1 MTPARPEDFPAPRA
15 AEVPPAT
22 GTEPAVRVRLD
33 LSYDGTCFSGWAR
46 QPDRRTVQGVLEEA
60 LGRLLRRPP
69 PQLTVAGRTDAGVH
83 ARGQV
88 AHADVPA
95 GSWQA
100 VADRVVPRLARLL
113 PEDVRL
119 RSARCVPAAFDA
131 RFSALWR
138 RYSYRVCDEEWGPDP
153 LRRHEIVRHRRRL
166 ALDRMNEAALLLTG
180 EHDFAAFCRKRDGA
194 TTIRSLIRL
203 DWAREGPEVAVATV
217 IADAFC
223 HNMVRSLVGALLA
236 VGDGRKPI
244 GWPADVLRARLRDP
258 AVHVAPA
265 HGLCLEEVRYPPDA
279 ELAQRAAQTRR
290 MRETSSATVPGPA

>member
-1 MTPARPEDFPAPRA
+1 
-15 AEVPPAT
+15 
-22 GTEPAVRVRLD
+22 
-33 LSYDGTCFSGWAR
+33 
-46 QPDRRTVQGVLEEA
+46 VLEEA
-60 LGRLLRRPP
+60 LGRLLRLPP

-88 AHADVPA
+88 AHADVA
-95 GSWQA
+95 AESWQA
-100 VADRVVPRLARLL
+100 AADRAVPRLAHLL

-119 RSARCVPAAFDA
+119 RSARPVPAAFDA

-138 RYSYRVCDEEWGPDP
+138 RYSYRVCDEGSGPDP
-153 LRRHEIVRHRRRL
+153 LRRREIARHRRPL
-166 ALDRMNEAALLLTG
+166 SLDRMNEAARPLAG

-203 DWAREGPEVAVATV
+203 DWAREGPDVAVATV

-236 VGDGRKPI
+236 VGDGRKPV
-244 GWPADVLRARLRDP
+244 GWPADVLRACLRDP

-279 ELAQRAAQTRR
+279 ELAQRAAETRR
-290 MRETSSATVPGPA
+290 TRGTGSVAVPRSS